1 MGRLARDASQGTRR
15 RSSGVS
21 TMSPHSSVL
30 LVVVAISAASG
41 APFFSKAGASSGVRQ
56 PYKPRYGNM
65 NSGPMGTQDIGLVLR
80 KVLMAKKSLINKI
93 LAPVIGIKKSILE
106 TKKNLIT
113 PLLRPVLGMKKRKLL
128 DSVGQMLGG
137 MGMQSGYKM
146 RGMMSYG
153 KPSGMQGGSRMRMMG
168 YGKPSGNMMRMTW
181 SRR

>member
-1 MGRLARDASQGTRR
+1 MGDASQGTRR

-113 PLLRPVLGMKKRKLL
+113 PLLRPVLGMKKKLGFL
-128 DSVGQMLGG
+128 
-137 MGMQSGYKM
+137 SGLIDTK
-146 RGMMSYG
+146 R
-153 KPSGMQGGSRMRMMG
+153 
-168 YGKPSGNMMRMTW
+168 NLL
-181 SRR
+181 